1 MSGDMNMSA
10 TISNYTFNNNSTYCT
25 LGKSVD
31 YSVSIDSFHLIKVIG
46 RGSFGK
52 VYLVQKKS
60 SGKSNEDVSLY
71 LKKRKIKIL
80 SRCSRSHQKTNSGKH

>member
-52 VYLVQKKS
+52 VYLVQKK
-60 SGKSNEDVSLY
+60 KF
-71 LKKRKIKIL
+71 RKILRYENAKKADDNPKRIAE
-80 SRCSRSHQKTNSGKH
+80 KHAS

>member
-1 MSGDMNMSA
+1 MMSGDMNMSA

-60 SGKSNEDVSLY
+60 SGKY
-71 LKKRKIKIL
+71 YAMKTLKKQMIIR
-80 SRCSRSHQKTNSGKH
+80 RE